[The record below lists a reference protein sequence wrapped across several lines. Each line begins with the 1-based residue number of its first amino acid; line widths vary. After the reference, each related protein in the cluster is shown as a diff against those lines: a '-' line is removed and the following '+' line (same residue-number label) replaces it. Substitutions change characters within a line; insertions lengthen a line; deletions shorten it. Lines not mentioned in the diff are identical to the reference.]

1 MYGFEI
7 FLGVSYEGFEEE
19 VFEFSAI
26 EFRCKG
32 HKGTLGSIKKEIGSR
47 VK

>member
-1 MYGFEI
+1 MKALKRR
-7 FLGVSYEGFEEE
+7 FLS
-19 VFEFSAI
+19 SLQLNSDA
-26 EFRCKG
+26 RG